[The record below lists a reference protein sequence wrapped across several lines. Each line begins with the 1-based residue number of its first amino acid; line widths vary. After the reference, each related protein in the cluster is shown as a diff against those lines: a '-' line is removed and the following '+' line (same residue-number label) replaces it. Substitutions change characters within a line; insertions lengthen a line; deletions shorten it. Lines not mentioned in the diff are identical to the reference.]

1 MFQFVKFVGVIFK
14 TRETLIEAAN
24 LYTIKIGL
32 VCCLDVINVRNGT
45 VACSPKK
52 ELYWNH
58 PLNST

>member
-1 MFQFVKFVGVIFK
+1 MYIFVYVYVLICIFFKKVSFK

-45 VACSPKK
+45 IACSPKM
-52 ELYWNH
+52 EL
-58 PLNST
+58 S